1 MSKLE
6 KVIVGLIIV
15 LNAFLVSY
23 ICLHF
28 GAFFAAL
35 AWYCILALTM
45 GILTG
50 VIGIVVLILSALG
63 VTFKI
68 AWRFWVCL
76 LMVITICVLPIIIL

>member
-6 KVIVGLIIV
+6 KFIVGLVIA
-15 LNAFLVSY
+15 LNAFLVGY

-35 AWYCILALTM
+35 AWYCILALA
-45 GILTG
+45 LG
-50 VIGIVVLILSALG
+50 VLAGVVGIVVLILSALG
-63 VTFKI
+63 VTIKI

-76 LMVITICVLPIIIL
+76 LMVLTIFVLPIIIL

>member
-6 KVIVGLIIV
+6 KTIVGLVIV
-15 LNAFLVSY
+15 LNAFLVGY

-35 AWYCILALTM
+35 AWCCILALAL
-45 GILTG
+45 GVLTG
-50 VIGIVVLILSALG
+50 VVGIVVLILSALG
-63 VTFKI
+63 VTIKI

-76 LMVITICVLPIIIL
+76 LMVLTICVLPIIIL

>member
-6 KVIVGLIIV
+6 KFIVGLVIA
-15 LNAFLVSY
+15 LNAFLVGY

-35 AWYCILALTM
+35 AWYCILALA
-45 GILTG
+45 LG
-50 VIGIVVLILSALG
+50 VLAGVVGIVVLILGALG
-63 VTFKI
+63 VTIKI

-76 LMVITICVLPIIIL
+76 LMVLTIFVLPIIIL

>member
-6 KVIVGLIIV
+6 KVIVGLVIV
-15 LNAFLVSY
+15 LNAFL
-23 ICLHF
+23 F

-45 GILTG
+45 GILAG

>member
-6 KVIVGLIIV
+6 KFIVGLVIA
-15 LNAFLVSY
+15 LNAFLVGY

-35 AWYCILALTM
+35 AWYCILALAL
-45 GILTG
+45 GVLTG
-50 VIGIVVLILSALG
+50 VVGIVVLILSALG
-63 VTFKI
+63 VTIKI

-76 LMVITICVLPIIIL
+76 LMVLTICVLPIIIL

>member
-6 KVIVGLIIV
+6 KIIVGLVII
-15 LNAFLVSY
+15 LNAFLVGY

-35 AWYCILALTM
+35 AWYCILALA
-45 GILTG
+45 LG
-50 VIGIVVLILSALG
+50 VLAGVVGIVVLILSALG
-63 VTFKI
+63 VTIKI

-76 LMVITICVLPIIIL
+76 LMVLTIFVLPIIIL

>member
-6 KVIVGLIIV
+6 KIIVWLVIV
-15 LNAFLVSY
+15 LNAFLVGY

-35 AWYCILALTM
+35 AWYCILALA
-45 GILTG
+45 LG
-50 VIGIVVLILSALG
+50 VLAGVVGIVVLILSALG
-63 VTFKI
+63 VTIKI

-76 LMVITICVLPIIIL
+76 LMVLTIFVLPIIIL